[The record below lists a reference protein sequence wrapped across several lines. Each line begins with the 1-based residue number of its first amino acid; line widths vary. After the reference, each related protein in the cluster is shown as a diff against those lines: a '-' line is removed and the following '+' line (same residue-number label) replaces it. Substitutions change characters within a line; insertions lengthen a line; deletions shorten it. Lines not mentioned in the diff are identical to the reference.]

1 MEDNCIDFNARNR
14 NFVHSLCTWWNLAC
28 CCSEEVNL
36 QNHQFHYEQLQ
47 FLVVGGDVEP
57 TLLNNIINYSRS
69 DSPKFDDMHISA
81 DAMPSTA
88 IHHSYLHLRCML
100 TLSHIIKQVF
110 VTIACF
116 RYLRLIFAF
125 FFLFRP
131 LPLNQ
136 HPPGSSN
143 SVYKKKDYLHLNLK

>member
-1 MEDNCIDFNARNR
+1 M
-14 NFVHSLCTWWNLAC
+14 
-28 CCSEEVNL
+28 
-36 QNHQFHYEQLQ
+36 
-47 FLVVGGDVEP
+47 VGGDVEP

-136 HPPGSSN
+136 HPPGQIVFIRKRLSPLKFKVKKFKLN
-143 SVYKKKDYLHLNLK
+143 FYNISVGTRTTTRLNFSD